1 MIGSGEDRPKSAL
14 LQLLEE
20 SLAAYNPND
29 ANFQLLDYFMSKPTS
44 GSSSSISGSRSSSSN
59 TMEFSSRN
67 TWSEAWTKS
76 ILKSQAFASRIKKEG
91 NHQQNQE
98 QNKPGPTFVED
109 FVQEMSKNNKDI
121 AKLNDLSQKLMK
133 TESAVDL
140 VASGSRTAMLTLG
153 AELLVAS
160 EETFGD
166 STATDQDDSG
176 FNCDDYALMLA
187 RHAFKGAKKTWANRK
202 ATKTNSNNSSLG
214 STASFMPFSPSF
226 VPLSEVVHGFMDLKQ
241 QPHPHAPSS
250 SSTSA
255 VRTGTAGVLAPA
267 SLTIVGV
274 KVAANQPSG
283 QMRGWSCYGFLSA
296 ASVVLP
302 SRSRCPLNIFPQP
315 VAVDRVA
322 SGDLMFVFES
332 QVVSPVLPFVGP
344 AFAQS
349 LRKHPALLLAWCRQF
364 AAAVVACSMQGVCFT
379 RNMQMSDLF
388 IREHGLLSLLHLSI
402 SRDVSEDS
410 EGHTSGE
417 NTGRATMVAFAAH
430 ALTVML
436 ALSRRH
442 DALMKYAAIVEAGD
456 GEQKK
461 PSKDEASFTLADGS
475 SVTRGDVE
483 VVTITQGCSLDI
495 AFCSPT
501 GGDARHR
508 VVMRRIGDQ
517 SSAVA
522 DDDADDEVVYVDI
535 ADDAN
540 VASFGIN
547 GQTDVYSVLRVTGKR
562 PGDLLLSASVVEVY
576 PISQAPIATP
586 SHHRGQQRQSRSR
599 SPTKSSTGAP
609 NASRSRS
616 PPGKEG
622 KSRSSS
628 SAAVASSAGGLTLR
642 KSKASCILRII
653 VIPSEPV
660 RSLPAIELITLLEAS
675 RTANKPLFMNA
686 RCLRPQSVN
695 DPFIE
700 DDELAV
706 FKEWTS
712 VKGDLFK
719 NED

>member
-1 MIGSGEDRPKSAL
+1 MTEVNDHHPKSAL
-14 LQLLEE
+14 IHLLGE
-20 SLAAYNPND
+20 SLAAYDPND
-29 ANFQLLDYFMSKPTS
+29 ANFQVLDYFMSKPASGASSS
-44 GSSSSISGSRSSSSN
+44 GSSGN
-59 TMEFSSRN
+59 AVEFSSLSRERN
-67 TWSEAWTKS
+67 AWSEAWTRS
-76 ILKSQAFASRIKKEG
+76 ILKSQAFASRKKEG
-91 NHQQNQE
+91 NHQQSQ
-98 QNKPGPTFVED
+98 QLNKPGPTFVED

-121 AKLNDLSQKLMK
+121 AKLSDLSQKLMK

-140 VASGSRTAMLTLG
+140 VASGSRTTMLTLG
-153 AELLVAS
+153 AELLVAF

-166 STATDQDDSG
+166 SPVTGQDDGG

-202 ATKTNSNNSSLG
+202 ATKTSSNNSSLG
-214 STASFMPFSPSF
+214 STTSFMPFSPSF
-226 VPLSEVVHGFMDLKQ
+226 IPLSEVVHGFMDLKQ
-241 QPHPHAPSS
+241 QQHLHAPSS

-255 VRTGTAGVLAPA
+255 GRTGTTGVLAPA

-302 SRSRCPLNIFPQP
+302 LRSRCPLNMFPQP

-332 QVVSPVLPFVGP
+332 QVVSPVLPFIGP
-344 AFAQS
+344 AFARS
-349 LRKHPALLLAWCRQF
+349 IRKHPALLLAWSRQF
-364 AAAVVACSMQGVCFT
+364 AAAVVACSMPGVCFA
-379 RNMQMSDLF
+379 RNMQINDLF
-388 IREHGLLSLLHLSI
+388 IREHGLLSLLHLSV

-410 EGHTSGE
+410 EGHTPDE
-417 NTGRATMVAFAAH
+417 NTGRATMVAFVAH

-442 DALMKYAAIVEAGD
+442 DALMKHAAVVDVGD
-456 GEQKK
+456 GERKK
-461 PSKDEASFTLADGS
+461 PSNDEASFTLADGS

-501 GGDARHR
+501 GGDSCRR
-508 VVMRRIGDQ
+508 VVMRRIGSQ
-517 SSAVA
+517 SSA

-540 VASFGIN
+540 VATFGIN
-547 GQTDVYSVLRVTGKR
+547 GETDAYSVLRVTGKR

-576 PISQAPIATP
+576 PISHTPTVTP
-586 SHHRGQQRQSRSR
+586 SHQRGPQRQSRSR
-599 SPTKSSTGAP
+599 SPTKSSTGVP

-616 PPGKEG
+616 PPGKES

-628 SAAVASSAGGLTLR
+628 GAVAGSAGVLTLR
-642 KSKASCILRII
+642 KSKASCILRIV

-695 DPFIE
+695 EPFE
-700 DDELAV
+700 EEDELAV
-706 FKEWTS
+706 YKDWTA